1 MVNTVGYG
9 IPYSEN
15 WEREQSILRKQM
27 VLNLILQNYFVYEK
41 FADSEEQQTVLWFFY
56 ERWIFFY

>member
-41 FADSEEQQTVLWFFY
+41 FADSEEQQTVL
-56 ERWIFFY
+56 